1 MRRVV
6 TLCAVTI
13 ITTLAPLSAWHA
25 HAEGGADPVYAHLTT
40 AQKHTYNQ
48 LYYGESDAENC
59 YGTGR
64 DGYNA
69 YLTWINGTGI
79 LTDAQR
85 GLADMQRLCSY
96 EGNTIAKLTKDP
108 MYKTSGLYHDFVM
121 DGLLIASYENTLSY
135 DINLALNYDSHNST
149 LQSDITAAAL
159 KARGAALALIAQRR
173 QFRVH
178 YGF

>member
-1 MRRVV
+1 MRHVV
-6 TLCAVTI
+6 TVCVAVTI
-13 ITTLAPLSAWHA
+13 IALTSVSARHA
-25 HAEGGADPVYAHLTT
+25 HAEGGTDPVYAHLN
-40 AQKHTYNQ
+40 AQQKHTYDQ

-96 EGNTIAKLTKDP
+96 DGNAIAKLTKDP

-135 DINLALNYDSHNST
+135 DINLALNYDSQTQRCKVT
-149 LQSDITAAAL
+149 LQPL
-159 KARGAALALIAQRR
+159 P
-173 QFRVH
+173 
-178 YGF
+178 